1 MKEEERKE
9 KERGRMDLDEK
20 YPSLAE
26 GEMNARLPPYY
37 SLKRNKEQLDV
48 QRHEVETDE
57 ALATCV
63 PSLPPYS

>member
-1 MKEEERKE
+1 
-9 KERGRMDLDEK
+9 MDLDEK